1 MRRTALLVLAL
12 LGALNAL
19 NACGAPTTTK
29 AAAERLYGLWGKTD
43 ETLPPIFLDV
53 RHEAS
58 GDVGQV
64 WLSGVSYTLPA
75 VVNDTSVVLA
85 RPESSRPA
93 ALVGVLRPDGRLRVR
108 VDGAPPVEAT
118 LDKGV
123 LVR

>member
-1 MRRTALLVLAL
+1 MRRTALLGLTL
-12 LGALNAL
+12 LGALH
-19 NACGAPTTTK
+19 ACGAPTTTK

-93 ALVGVLRPDGRLRVR
+93 EHFLLVGVLRPDGRLRVR
-108 VDGAPPVEAT
+108 LDGDPPVEAT
-118 LDKGV
+118 LDRGV

>member
-1 MRRTALLVLAL
+1 MRRTALLGFAL
-12 LGALNAL
+12 LAAL
-19 NACGAPTTTK
+19 NACGAPTTNK
-29 AAAERLYGLWGKTD
+29 DAAERLFGLWGKTD

-108 VDGAPPVEAT
+108 LDGDPPVEAT
-118 LDKGV
+118 LDRGM